1 MGCRFTLE
9 NANAIANLTFGNIYS
24 CYETIISSEQE
35 FFGFASFLENLH
47 QNLYSKND
55 NFFYEIKKIKKIL
68 HDVEIFEKNNFP
80 YEMQLLPALERLS
93 HFFSRCR
100 VKSLLLPKI
109 IDRDNN
115 NNDFMLSR
123 KILHE
128 LVEIHP
134 EESCLI
140 LQPQEVPADNKVN
153 ILNAF
158 PNFEVALR
166 QMDSWPGVFL
176 WDNDDYLF
184 IPVEN
189 RQELIKIF
197 LIARYENQP
206 FSRIRNAVSR
216 KKKGS
221 HYYFHLSDLHFGG
234 NEFHRERRLKALITK
249 ELNRLKGTDNIDFII
264 TGDVVDNP
272 TKNNFVR
279 YEDFSD
285 FIENRISKS
294 PLLVLGN
301 HDISSRGLSFFS
313 RIKRLFGSIKSLVSA
328 NKSLFVD
335 ERNKLIFLLFNSNTG
350 GDWAQG
356 QIGMYQ
362 MAEMGNQL
370 DSIRN
375 LESYKLIAV
384 LHHHIV
390 AIPRPDVYDR
400 RWYERIF
407 PNTLYDEALKLID
420 AKIFIEWLKQRNV
433 KLVIHGHKHIPFV
446 TEKDGIHVIS
456 CGSSTGHI
464 AHKDTNKTY
473 MSYNI
478 IKIEGN
484 SVLCTQHV
492 EEIIGAG
499 PKSIRS
505 VGFKI

>member
-9 NANAIANLTFGNIYS
+9 NANTIANLTFGKIYS
-24 CYETIISSEQE
+24 CYETIISSKQE
-35 FFGFASFLENLH
+35 FYGFTSFLENFH
-47 QNLYSKND
+47 QNVYSKNED
-55 NFFYEIKKIKKIL
+55 FFYEIKKIEKIL
-68 HDVEIFEKNNFP
+68 WDVEIFEKNNFL
-80 YEMQLLPALERLS
+80 YEIQLLPALERLS
-93 HFFSRCR
+93 HFFSRCK

-109 IDRDNN
+109 IDRDRND
-115 NNDFMLSR
+115 NDFMLSR
-123 KILHE
+123 KVLHE
-128 LVEIHP
+128 LVKIHP

-140 LQPQEVPADNKVN
+140 LQPQEVPADNKIS

-184 IPVEN
+184 VPIEN
-189 RQELIKIF
+189 KDDLIKVF
-197 LIARYENQP
+197 LILRYENSP
-206 FSRIRNAVSR
+206 FPYIKSVFRRR
-216 KKKGS
+216 KKKN
-221 HYYFHLSDLHFGG
+221 HYYFHLSDLHLSG
-234 NEFHRERRLKALITK
+234 NEFHRERRLKTLITK
-249 ELNRLKGTDNIDFII
+249 ELNRLEGEDNIDFII
-264 TGDVVDNP
+264 TGDVVDSP
-272 TKNNFVR
+272 TKNNFAR
-279 YEDFSD
+279 YEGFSD
-285 FIENRISKS
+285 FIENKISKS
-294 PLLVLGN
+294 PLFVLGN
-301 HDISSRGLSFFS
+301 HDISSRGLSFFPG
-313 RIKRLFGSIKSLVSA
+313 RKRLFDSIKSLVSA
-328 NKSLFVD
+328 NKSLFID
-335 ERNKLIFLLFNSNTG
+335 EKNKLIFLLFNSNTG
-350 GDWAQG
+350 GDWARG
-356 QIGMYQ
+356 EIGMHQ
-362 MAEMGNQL
+362 MAEIGNQL

-390 AIPRPDVYDR
+390 AIPRPDVYDI

-407 PNTLYDEALKLID
+407 PGTFYDEALKLID

-446 TEKDGIHVIS
+446 TEKEGIHVIS

-464 AHKDTNKTY
+464 AHRDANKTY

-478 IKIEGN
+478 IKIEGD